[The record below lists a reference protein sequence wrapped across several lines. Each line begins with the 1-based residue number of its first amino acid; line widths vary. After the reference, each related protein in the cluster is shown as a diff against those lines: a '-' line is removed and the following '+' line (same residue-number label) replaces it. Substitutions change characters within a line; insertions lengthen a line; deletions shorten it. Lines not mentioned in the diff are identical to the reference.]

1 MRSFHRGIGQ
11 AVCLLICLVLMG
23 QSSAQTL
30 DEQVILGQVD
40 SLIALSRK
48 AFREGDQGL
57 ANTLAARA
65 QDLAAVNRENS
76 PWPTFRHA
84 PERPTCIGNSGNTD
98 RLR

>member
-1 MRSFHRGIGQ
+1 
-11 AVCLLICLVLMG
+11 MG

-57 ANTLAARA
+57 ANTLAAGPRIWP
-65 QDLAAVNRENS
+65 AVNRENS
-76 PWPTFRHA
+76 PCLHSGMLRKGRPVSATRAIPT
-84 PERPTCIGNSGNTD
+84 G
-98 RLR
+98 